1 MLDIK
6 IVDDL
11 TQHNLGVLS
20 KHTRHE
26 KIVLHFH
33 GNIYA
38 KDIDDDITNST
49 ILTIL
54 TILTRS

>member
-1 MLDIK
+1 MKIREGRQEMLDIK

-26 KIVLHFH
+26 KNCPAFPRKHICKGH
-33 GNIYA
+33 
-38 KDIDDDITNST
+38 
-49 ILTIL
+49 
-54 TILTRS
+54 R